1 MLNDDRIEFW
11 LSKLPDH
18 WNCDGPAVLKRET
31 CRDQLT
37 PPHSLNGANMMG
49 QTPKGPRVGDDDQ
62 TTPRA
67 KRKGSKAISL
77 SSMSLPS
84 SQQGDMS
91 TTASSPRR
99 QLMRLRLTAGG
110 MDCRQLDTDY
120 PPAVAAGLVSEMA
133 AINVGMDVLPHEMKD
148 EILHLV
154 KEHMLEPKL
163 WRDAFTHQDMSK
175 LPGRI
180 PNWAELQGIRAQ
192 AKECFHHGHE
202 EVSWNIEVHHPLL
215 KSVFRSPDPNQPLD
229 FMSGA
234 TPRPHRNFLQWS
246 ALKDLSRRT
255 VTDTVNHTDY
265 QPSQLRPIVLS
276 IETKRPSKDLDR
288 AQLQMGVWQ
297 SAHWKF
303 LELAVA
309 DKVRSTLPPDTDQET
324 VFAATKTALM
334 ELKFLPGI
342 IIQGHRWFFVF
353 STLESEDEGKS
364 EAKTILWV
372 EQEFGSTQNMLK
384 MYQTIAG
391 LRRLAGWATD
401 VYMPWYRKYVLRG
414 DTLADDCAG

>member
-1 MLNDDRIEFW
+1 
-11 LSKLPDH
+11 
-18 WNCDGPAVLKRET
+18 
-31 CRDQLT
+31 
-37 PPHSLNGANMMG
+37 
-49 QTPKGPRVGDDDQ
+49 
-62 TTPRA
+62 
-67 KRKGSKAISL
+67 
-77 SSMSLPS
+77 
-84 SQQGDMS
+84 
-91 TTASSPRR
+91 
-99 QLMRLRLTAGG
+99 
-110 MDCRQLDTDY
+110 
-120 PPAVAAGLVSEMA
+120 
-133 AINVGMDVLPHEMKD
+133 
-148 EILHLV
+148 
-154 KEHMLEPKL
+154 MLEPKL
-163 WRDAFTHQDMSK
+163 WRNAFTDEDMSK
-175 LPGRI
+175 LPGHI
-180 PNWAELQGIRAQ
+180 PNWAELEEISAQ

-202 EVSWNIEVHHPLL
+202 EVSWNMEVHHPLL
-215 KSVFRSPDPNQPLD
+215 KSVFRSSDPNQPLD
-229 FMSGA
+229 FMSCA
-234 TPRPHRNFLQWS
+234 TARPHRNFLQWS
-246 ALKDLSRRT
+246 VRQKLVDMCFYSKTGPDTQALKGLGRRT
-255 VTDTVNHTDY
+255 VTDIVNHTDY
-265 QPSQLRPIVLS
+265 QPLQLRPIVLS
-276 IETKRPSKDLDR
+276 IETKRPSKDLDT

-309 DKVRSTLPPDTDQET
+309 DKLRSTLPPDTDQET

-384 MYQTIAG
+384 MYQTITG